1 MENFTRIII
10 ESAYGSNYVIPFIL
24 LNNFRRSLIKDDKD
38 VFNEKFG
45 KFIHPDSQLHTI
57 FMDNEIYLKIN

>member
-10 ESAYGSNYVIPFIL
+10 ELAYGSNYVIPFIL
-24 LNNFRRSLIKDDKD
+24 LNNFRKSLIKDDKD

-45 KFIHPDSQLHTI
+45 KFIHSDSKLHNI